1 MIRSLSFSRAQQK
14 RAIVRADK
22 SLHGLDRTHSPSGP
36 SLRAHLQIARLDH
49 WIKNIFVVPGIVTA
63 LGINQVPITF
73 SLLTHI
79 LAGLVSVS
87 LVTSSNYVINEVAD
101 APYDHQHPA
110 KRGRPVPSGRVN
122 IPLAYV
128 QWLALMIVGIALGGM
143 VSMPLMITAL
153 CLWGMGCIYNLPP
166 LRSKDVPYLDVLSEA
181 VNNPLRMLAGWF
193 MVDPATIVPASLLL
207 SYWMI
212 GCYLM
217 AIKRFAEYRDFSNAT
232 QAAAYRKSFSFYNE
246 QRLLV
251 SIMFYSSAA
260 MLFFGAFIIRYR
272 LELILSFP
280 GVASLMALYL
290 ALSFKPDSAVQRPE
304 KLYHEPLLVAMV
316 IACAL
321 LMTILLFVDL
331 PSLQSLFAPTAPTRG
346 GAALRPFHGMP

>member
-1 MIRSLSFSRAQQK
+1 MIS
-14 RAIVRADK
+14 
-22 SLHGLDRTHSPSGP
+22 
-36 SLRAHLQIARLDH
+36 
-49 WIKNIFVVPGIVTA
+49 VT
-63 LGINQVPITF
+63 
-73 SLLTHI
+73 
-79 LAGLVSVS
+79 
-87 LVTSSNYVINEVAD
+87 
-101 APYDHQHPA
+101 
-110 KRGRPVPSGRVN
+110 
-122 IPLAYV
+122 
-128 QWLALMIVGIALGGM
+128 
-143 VSMPLMITAL
+143 LMITAL

-166 LRSKDVPYLDVLSEA
+166 LRSKDVPYVDVLSEA

-272 LELILSFP
+272 LELIISFP

-290 ALSFKPDSAVQRPE
+290 ALSFKQDSAVQRPE

-316 IACAL
+316 VACAI
-321 LMTILLFVDL
+321 LMSILLFIDL
-331 PSLQSLFAPTAPTRG
+331 PSLQSIFAPTAPTRG
-346 GAALRPFHGMP
+346 GAALGPFHGVP